1 MQSPAVNP
9 VANPRSAAASR
20 VLTGGWPYGRWVLW
34 VLAPLLAALA
44 LALHAQRNTDA
55 AQALALETAQ
65 LQART
70 ALVIKNASQSA
81 DIQGTPQGFKDEF
94 PAYAL
99 RLERLQDFLA
109 RLAQLGPTT
118 SNPTPATSY
127 RQTALGDSGLLAY
140 QVNLAT
146 TTTYSAWRDF
156 VDDVLWVDP
165 ALSLTSLSLNR
176 SDANA
181 AQVRVQAVFSF
192 YMQVPERGSKSSPT
206 VPRAPS
212 APTAQ
217 PGLQTQQTGTA
228 P

>member
-1 MQSPAVNP
+1 MFANRPMQSPAVNP
-9 VANPRSAAASR
+9 VANPRSAAPAR

-44 LALHAQRNTDA
+44 LALDAQRNTDA

-81 DIQGTPQGFKDEF
+81 DIQGTPQGFKGEF

-109 RLAQLGPTT
+109 RLAQLGTA
-118 SNPTPATSY
+118 TPPTSY

-146 TTTYSAWRDF
+146 TTTYGAWRDF
-156 VDDVLWVDP
+156 VDDVLWADP

-176 SDANA
+176 SDTNA

-192 YMQVPERGSKSSPT
+192 YMQGPET
-206 VPRAPS
+206 AAPRAPGTPNT
-212 APTAQ
+212 PTAANSQ
-217 PGLQTQQTGTA
+217 RGTA

>member
-1 MQSPAVNP
+1 
-9 VANPRSAAASR
+9 
-20 VLTGGWPYGRWVLW
+20 VLW

-44 LALHAQRNTDA
+44 LALDAQRNTDA

-81 DIQGTPQGFKDEF
+81 DIQGTPQGFKGEF

-109 RLAQLGPTT
+109 RLAQLGPGPTNTT
-118 SNPTPATSY
+118 PNNSAPPTSY

-146 TTTYSAWRDF
+146 TTTYGAWRDF
-156 VDDVLWVDP
+156 VDDVLWADP

-176 SDANA
+176 SDTNA

-192 YMQVPERGSKSSPT
+192 YMQGPET
-206 VPRAPS
+206 AAPRAPGTPNT
-212 APTAQ
+212 PTAANSQ
-217 PGLQTQQTGTA
+217 RGTA